1 MKYVCK
7 IYVWDKCLLLKII
20 VLFLYRAISTKLNL
34 HNYLSAVP
42 YNMHCVVS
50 NSHPV

>member
-1 MKYVCK
+1 MFVRFVCGAK
-7 IYVWDKCLLLKII
+7 VCYCKII
-20 VLFLYRAISTKLNL
+20 VLFLYRAISAKLSL

-50 NSHPV
+50 NKHPV